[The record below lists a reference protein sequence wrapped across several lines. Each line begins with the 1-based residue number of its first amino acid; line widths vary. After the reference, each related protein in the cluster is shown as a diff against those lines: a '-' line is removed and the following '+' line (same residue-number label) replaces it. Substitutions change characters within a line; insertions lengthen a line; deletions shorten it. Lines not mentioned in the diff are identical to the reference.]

1 MTHFFFIKQ
10 HTDMEL
16 SCTYSKRGER
26 VDDEHKIVQNS
37 DRLHRQQFY
46 GQFLVDDSFMV
57 QTRSTLHDHVNREW
71 TTDIN
76 VESKVTPTDKVE
88 QPSYNVP
95 KNKSEK
101 SII

>member
-1 MTHFFFIKQ
+1 MVEKDFYLTYPREKLYIHKRTTIDDSFIVSKQ

-57 QTRSTLHDHVNREW
+57 PTRSTVHEHVN
-71 TTDIN
+71 
-76 VESKVTPTDKVE
+76 
-88 QPSYNVP
+88 
-95 KNKSEK
+95 
-101 SII
+101 